1 MCLPKT
7 TERPRDY
14 HLREAMVV
22 VLEPGLDRSRW
33 TGLFLNIRDLPGVAS
48 VTDLGGI
55 TRETLD
61 VLLAAPG
68 KDGQNGAVGAPG

>member
-1 MCLPKT
+1 M
-7 TERPRDY
+7 Y

-22 VLEPGLDRSRW
+22 VLEPGLHAARW
-33 TGLFLNIRDLPGVAS
+33 TGLMLNIRDLPGVQS

-61 VLLAAPG
+61 ALLAVRR
-68 KDGQNGAVGAPG
+68 NGLD

>member
-1 MCLPKT
+1 VTGQLPSV
-7 TERPRDY
+7 Y

-33 TGLFLNIRDLPGVAS
+33 TGLMLNIRDLPGVAS

-61 VLLAAPG
+61 VLLAGPRS
-68 KDGQNGAVGAPG
+68 NGTLDR

>member
-33 TGLFLNIRDLPGVAS
+33 TGLMLNIRDLPGVAS

-61 VLLAAPG
+61 VLLAR
-68 KDGQNGAVGAPG
+68 KEC

>member
-7 TERPRDY
+7 SERPRDY

-33 TGLFLNIRDLPGVAS
+33 TGLMLNIRDLPGVAS

-61 VLLAAPG
+61 VLLAR
-68 KDGQNGAVGAPG
+68 KEC

>member
-7 TERPRDY
+7 TERPSVY

-33 TGLFLNIRDLPGVAS
+33 TGLMLNIRDLPGVAS

-61 VLLAAPG
+61 VLLAR
-68 KDGQNGAVGAPG
+68 KEC